1 MFGGIREILPEVS
14 HTGEQVRLL
23 ILALPRFMGPNLG
36 RGGRREG
43 QEEGLFISPLQQ
55 RALWEN
61 TLHCSSHG
69 GLSVDGSETQ
79 VPFRAAVQMSNL
91 KT

>member
-14 HTGEQVRLL
+14 HTGEQVRSL

-43 QEEGLFISPLQQ
+43 QEEELFISPLQQ

-61 TLHCSSHG
+61 TLHCSSRGRG
-69 GLSVDGSETQ
+69 GCLWMEVRHRFLSG
-79 VPFRAAVQMSNL
+79 PLYR
-91 KT
+91 